1 MGSKHEEETLPRRKR
16 RGQSMVKNMF
26 AGLRIHGHVLRLLA
40 CYSTQTWGI
49 SIIIAMA
56 NNTKSTQP
64 PHAPIK
70 EIPITPAPKA
80 LTPQR

>member
-1 MGSKHEEETLPRRKR
+1 MGSKHEETLTRPKR
-16 RGQSMVKNMF
+16 RGQSIVKNMF
-26 AGLRIHGHVLRLLA
+26 AGLLIHGHVPRLLA
-40 CYSTQTWGI
+40 CHSTHTGGI
-49 SIIIAMA
+49 SSTIAMA
-56 NNTKSTQP
+56 NNTKNTQP